1 MQIKA
6 NNINIEY
13 TLTGKEDAPAIV
25 LSHSLAC
32 NLCMWN
38 PQLEMLKKDYRV
50 LAYDTRGHGNSEV
63 TDGPY
68 TLDQL
73 ADDVIAMLNELK
85 IDQFHWVGLSM
96 GGMIGQSLGLRYAER
111 LIKLVLCDT
120 LSKQPEEAHPIW
132 AARIEAA
139 QQQGMAPLAQPT
151 MERWFTAN
159 YRENNPDAVNFIHK
173 QFLATKPEGYTAC
186 CQAIM
191 ELNYL
196 DQLSKIELPTLVMVG
211 DSDNATPVSA
221 SRAIHEN
228 IKGSQL
234 EIIPAAAHLSNM
246 EQPDIFNAL
255 LTNFLKKRS

>member
-1 MQIKA
+1 MQLQA

-13 TLTGKEDAPAIV
+13 SLTGRLGAPTVV

-32 NLCMWN
+32 NHFMWN
-38 PQLEMLKKDYRV
+38 PQLEILEKDYQV

-63 TDGPY
+63 TTGPY

-73 ADDVIAMLNELK
+73 ADDVIAMANELK

-96 GGMIGQSLGLRYAER
+96 GGMIGQSLGLRYPER

-120 LSKQPEEAHPIW
+120 LSKQPQEAYPIW
-132 AARIEAA
+132 AARIDTAL
-139 QQQGMAPLAQPT
+139 QHGVAPLAQPT

-159 YRENNPDAVNFIHK
+159 YRENNPDAVNFINK

-191 ELNYL
+191 GLNYL
-196 DQLSKIELPTLVMVG
+196 DQLSAIELPTLVMVG

-221 SRAIHEN
+221 AQDIHRN

-255 LTNFLKKRS
+255 LTSFLKK